1 MIDYWDF
8 LPSTMPTNH
17 AVDVCFPPLV
27 YSKGECGLISLLV
40 IVG

>member
-8 LPSTMPTNH
+8 LPSTVATNH

-27 YSKGECGLISLLV
+27 YSKGERSLIFLLV
-40 IVG
+40 IVD